1 MTNLGYCCINKTL
14 NIQGIKTGR
23 TMRKATFIERGLS
36 YASELAL
43 QNSKDLLTIIQ
54 WNADNDIHLFRVGSG
69 IFPWASEYDPE
80 DLPDID
86 DIKSLLSQVGQL
98 ALSTNQRLSAHPD
111 HFVKL
116 ASTKPH
122 VVENSIGELELQS
135 YTFDLM
141 GLSDSPH
148 NPINIHVGMNFS
160 SDVVDRWI
168 ASYNRLS
175 DRCKSRLVVENDDK
189 PNSFSIKELYDNLH
203 RSIDIPITFDYFHHS
218 IHADGL
224 DEPDAFLMAYETWGD
239 YTPLFH
245 YSDSKREYEND
256 TARVT
261 AHADYVYNLINDY
274 GFNVDVDLEAKAK
287 ELALFHYR
295 KSYD

>member
-1 MTNLGYCCINKTL
+1 
-14 NIQGIKTGR
+14 
-23 TMRKATFIERGLS
+23 MRKATFIERGLS